1 MYLYLGREVSS
12 TFRRG
17 ILGVAGHV
25 APTQFL
31 NRHVLEVTPININA
45 ILFFF
50 FYNWNTIYVFHDI
63 WKVFNIFSRQS
74 FFACDNVT
82 TTNSRKPT

>member
-50 FYNWNTIYVFHDI
+50 SIIGILFTFFMISGKYL
-63 WKVFNIFSRQS
+63 IFFRVSPFS
-74 FFACDNVT
+74 HVT
-82 TTNSRKPT
+82 M